1 MASMNSTPTTPATTP
16 SVDGPA
22 AVSWGK
28 QTLTFA
34 KLTIRGQL
42 QNRRT
47 LLFALAF
54 PVILYLLES
63 RMFITDTGPGT
74 VAVGKAIMAVAF
86 GIFGA
91 FSVALIGF
99 ARQLSEDI
107 STKRY
112 RKLRSLPI
120 SPSADFTGR
129 FLGCFV
135 GAVFTDA
142 VILAIAALDG
152 ARFDA
157 FSPVSVLVI
166 LATLF
171 SFCLVAMAAATV
183 IAILLTGDSVPQI
196 SSFVML
202 IVFFVTGF
210 NGMSVSLLPSN
221 LQSIVNYVPNSL
233 AARFQMAYL
242 VGDAAKMSSTPLPS
256 GVAYM
261 GLLVLY
267 TIIGAAVATMLVRR
281 FIYAGEVGE

>member
-1 MASMNSTPTTPATTP
+1 MASVNSSSPAVPPSGGPT
-16 SVDGPA
+16 
-22 AVSWGK
+22 AVPWGK

-63 RMFITDTGPGT
+63 RMFLTDTGPGS
-74 VAVGKAIMAVAF
+74 VAVGKAVMAVAF
-86 GIFGA
+86 GIFAA

-120 SPSADFTGR
+120 SPSADFVGR
-129 FLGCFV
+129 FLGCYV
-135 GAVFTDA
+135 AAVFTDA
-142 VILAIAALDG
+142 VVLVIAALDG
-152 ARFDA
+152 GRFDA
-157 FSPVSVLVI
+157 FGPVSVLVV

-196 SSFVML
+196 SSFLML

-210 NGMSVSLLPSN
+210 NGMSVSLLPPN
-221 LQSIVNYVPNSL
+221 LQGIVNYVPNSL
-233 AARFQMAYL
+233 AARFQMTYL
-242 VGDAAKMSSTPLPS
+242 VGDAAKLSSTPLPK
-256 GVAYM
+256 GIEYV

-267 TIIGAAVATMLVRR
+267 TVIGAAVATVLVRR

>member
-1 MASMNSTPTTPATTP
+1 MASVNSSSPAVPPSGGPT
-16 SVDGPA
+16 
-22 AVSWGK
+22 AVPWGK

-34 KLTIRGQL
+34 KLTIRSQL

-47 LLFALAF
+47 LLFALGF

-63 RMFITDTGPGT
+63 RMFLTDTGPGSL
-74 VAVGKAIMAVAF
+74 AVGKAVMAIAF

-120 SPSADFTGR
+120 SPSADFVGR

-142 VILAIAALDG
+142 VILVIAALDG

-157 FSPVSVLVI
+157 FGPVSVLVI
-166 LATLF
+166 LTTLF
-171 SFCLVAMAAATV
+171 SFCLVAMAVATL

-196 SSFVML
+196 SSFVMI
-202 IVFFVTGF
+202 IVFFITGF

-221 LQSIVNYVPNSL
+221 LQGIVNYVPNSL

-242 VGDAAKMSSTPLPS
+242 VGDAARMSSTPLPK
-256 GVAYM
+256 GIEYV

-267 TIIGAAVATMLVRR
+267 TVIGAAVATVLVGR

>member
-1 MASMNSTPTTPATTP
+1 MSSVNSTARTP
-16 SVDGPA
+16 SASTTG
-22 AVSWGK
+22 VSWNK

-34 KLTIRGQL
+34 KLTVRSQL

-47 LLFALAF
+47 LLFGIAF

-63 RMFITDTGPGT
+63 RMFIPDTGPGS
-74 VAVGKAIMAVAF
+74 VGVGKALMAVAF

-91 FSVALIGF
+91 FSVALVGF

-112 RKLRSLPI
+112 RKFRSLPI

-129 FLGCFV
+129 FLGCYV
-135 GAVFTDA
+135 SAVFTD
-142 VILAIAALDG
+142 VLILVVAAFDG

-157 FSPVSVLVI
+157 FGPVSVLVV
-166 LATLF
+166 LVTLF
-171 SFCLVAMAAATV
+171 SFCLVAMAAATL

-221 LQSIVNYVPNSL
+221 LQGIVNYVPNSL

-242 VGDAAKMSSTPLPS
+242 VGDAAKISSTPLPR
-256 GVAYM
+256 GIEYV

-267 TIIGAAVATMLVRR
+267 TVIGAAVATVLLRR